1 MNDDREPVSK
11 NNDDFDLKEFERTL
25 EVDPVQMADAVKTA
39 EWTVPTKGA
48 PFPPGGPAPL

>member
-11 NNDDFDLKEFERTL
+11 NN

>member
-1 MNDDREPVSK
+1 MKLPRRQFLHWPQGAVI
-11 NNDDFDLKEFERTL
+11 
-25 EVDPVQMADAVKTA
+25 VQMADAVKTA

>member
-48 PFPPGGPAPL
+48 PFPPGGAAPL